1 MSSNIFVVGLDDFN
15 LAQLQ
20 SLRRSNEYR
29 FHCLLSYQS
38 IKRPL
43 REPIERLLQQAYTKL
58 DSFAGSIDAIVGYW
72 DFPVSTILPIIRR
85 RYNLPGPSLEA
96 VLKCEHKYWS
106 RCLQMEVVPELV
118 PEFQLVNPF
127 DPNAED
133 KIEIAY
139 PFWLK
144 PIKAASSYLGFR
156 INDRNALASSLAI
169 IRDRIHRFAE
179 PFNDILDQ
187 AAVPAHIA
195 PFGGN
200 YCIAE
205 GLISKGGQC
214 TLEGYVQKGKATVY
228 GIVDSIRSGKHRSS
242 FSRYQY
248 PSNLPGHIQQRM
260 IQAIQKV
267 LLYFGYNDSP
277 FNAEFYWSKKDN
289 SLYLLEINTRISKS
303 HCLLFKMVD
312 GEYHHTV
319 MIDVALGHTPCFP
332 YREGK
337 HKVAAKFMLR
347 CFQDGYVKTVPSR
360 SQIDEVERRF
370 PDTEIQ
376 LHIEPGMRLRD
387 LPNQDSYSYEIATL
401 FMGAN
406 NQKQL
411 LANYQAALDGL
422 SFDIRHTERG

>member
-20 SLRRSNEYR
+20 SLRHANEYQ
-29 FHCLLSYQS
+29 FHSLLSYQAV
-38 IKRPL
+38 KRPV
-43 REPIERLLQQAYTKL
+43 REPIEHLLQQAYTKL
-58 DSFAGSIDAIVGYW
+58 DSFEGSIDAIVGYW

-106 RCLQMEVVPELV
+106 RCLQIEVAPELV

-127 DPNAED
+127 DPDAED

-144 PIKAASSYLGFR
+144 PIKAASSHLGFK
-156 INDRNALASSLAI
+156 INNRKTLTESLAI
-169 IRDRIHRFAE
+169 IRDKIHRFAG

-187 AAVPAHIA
+187 AAVPSHIS
-195 PFGGN
+195 PFDGN

-205 GLISKGGQC
+205 GIISKGGQC
-214 TLEGYVQKGKATVY
+214 TLEGYVHKGEVTVY
-228 GIVDSIRSGKHRSS
+228 GVVDSIRSGKQHSS

-248 PSNLPGHIQQRM
+248 PSNLPGRVKQRM
-260 IQAIQKV
+260 IQAIRKV
-267 LLYFGYNDSP
+267 ILYFGYNDSP

-289 SLYLLEINTRISKS
+289 KLYLLEINTRISKS
-303 HCLLFKMVD
+303 HCPLFKMVD
-312 GEYHHTV
+312 GEYHHAV
-319 MIDVALGHTPCFP
+319 MVDVALGNNPGFP
-332 YREGK
+332 YREGN
-337 HKVAAKFMLR
+337 HKVAAKFMVR
-347 CFQDGYVKTVPSR
+347 HFRDGYVKTVPTR
-360 SQIDEVERRF
+360 SQIDQVKQWF

-376 LHIEPGMRLRD
+376 LHIEPGMWLRD
-387 LPNQDSYSYEIATL
+387 LSDQDSYSYEIATL

-422 SFDIRHTERG
+422 SFDIRDTE